1 MENRLTYPASLHNH
15 SDFSNIRIRDS
26 INKISELVEYANELG
41 HKAIATTEHDFTGQY
56 IKFQEAIQKVKEKN
70 PNFKGILGN
79 EIYLVRNGLNKDNF
93 KAGIDRYYHFILL
106 AKDREGVKQIQEI
119 STKAWL
125 RSYMAR
131 GMRRV
136 PTYYQDLYEI
146 IENNKGHIIGSTAC
160 LGSAIDTQLL
170 KYRDSQD
177 ENLMN
182 KIENWILKLDNIFG
196 HGDFYFELQPSHN
209 KDQIYIN
216 KKLIELSKKFDIK
229 YIITTDSHYL
239 KKEDRKIHKAFL
251 NSQNGER
258 EVDEFYASTYLMNT
272 EELESYFSYLA
283 EEELQLAY
291 QNINEIIDKC
301 EEYDLRK
308 PLKIP
313 ELKWNNHNKEI
324 EKYYKYSK
332 LMPELKNFYNS
343 QDKADN
349 ELVWALIDGIEKHK
363 DLQCEEAYNELNEN
377 LKITWK
383 SSEVNKTHWS
393 AYFLNLQHIIDVCWE
408 AGSIVGCGRGSGVGF
423 LLLYALDIIQINCLK
438 EKTKTYMWRF
448 LNPDR
453 VSPLDVDFDISG
465 IKRSIILNAFRK
477 EYGEDRVAN
486 VATFGTEQSKS
497 AIQTACRGLGLDV
510 ELGLYISS
518 LIPADRGLTRTLSQC
533 YYGDEEKDF
542 KPIKQF
548 VDEMNKNPQLWE
560 VAQKIEGLINRSG
573 IHAGGIIFV
582 DEPFTESTALMRA
595 PDGTICT
602 AYELHNAESV
612 SLIKYDALSVEAMDK
627 IQTCIDLL
635 CEYGYI
641 ERKNT
646 LRETYESA
654 VGIYNL
660 ERDNKQMWNMVW
672 NHEIS
677 SLFQMEQQSGI
688 QGIKLIKPKSV
699 DELATLNSVIRLMA
713 QEKGGETPLE
723 IWAKYRK
730 NINLWYDEM
739 RQYGLSDEEIKWL
752 ANYPDITDGIAESQE
767 CLMSLIQHPKL
778 GGNDLNFADT
788 ARKAIAKKVGKLFN
802 ECEKQFYKN
811 AEEKNCSERLV
822 HYVWDVLLRAQRG
835 YSFNRSHTLAYS
847 LIALQEMNLA
857 FKYPIIFWNTS
868 CLITD
873 AGGNESEDIEQEEW
887 KEEIDYGDEDIF
899 DESKDEEEEID
910 IYELE
915 DEDYEYV
922 DSPDRKTKTKKKIV
936 RSVNYGKIATA
947 IGKMKMTGIEVSTP
961 DINNSSYTFTP
972 DVQNNVIRYGLRG
985 ITRIG
990 EEYIKEIIQNRPYQ
1004 SLNDFLARVKTSKT
1018 QAISLIKSGC
1028 FDNIEQKSRQEI
1040 MRQYIDSIS
1049 DKKKRLTL
1057 QNMQMLI
1064 TKHLL
1069 PNELNYQIRV
1079 YNFNKYL
1086 KKNKVGEIYYNLDEK
1101 AYSFYEQNYN
1111 VDILENIENKIY
1123 IQQKSWD
1130 KIYKKEMDSVRQYIS
1145 MHPELLNNLNNILYQ
1160 EMWDKYALGNI
1171 SKWEM
1176 DSLSFYSGPHEL
1188 INLSSIYNVCNY
1200 FNLNENPTID
1210 KIFYKGDKSIVLYKL
1225 NVIAGTVI
1233 DKNKAK
1239 HIVTLLTTN
1248 GVVNVKFYKTQF
1260 AKYDKQIAE
1269 RGADGKKKIIEKSW
1283 FTRGNKLMIVGIRRD
1298 DFFIPKIYSN
1308 SMYDSSIMLI
1318 DSVSEDGII
1327 TSKSIREDD

>member
-1 MENRLTYPASLHNH
+1 MEYPGSLHNH

-26 INKISELVEYANELG
+26 INKIPELVEYANELG
-41 HKAIATTEHDFTGQY
+41 HKAIATTEHEFTGNWL
-56 IKFQEAIQKVKEKN
+56 KFQEAVQKVKEKN
-70 PNFKGILGN
+70 PDFKGILGN

-93 KAGIDRYYHFILL
+93 KTGIDRYYHFILL
-106 AKDREGVKQIQEI
+106 AKDREGAKQIQEI
-119 STKAWL
+119 STKAWM
-125 RSYMAR
+125 RSYMGK

-136 PTYYQDLYEI
+136 PTYYQDLQEI
-146 IENNKGHIIGSTAC
+146 ISNNKGHVIGSTAC

-170 KYRDSQD
+170 KYRDSKD

-182 KIENWILKLDNIFG
+182 KIENWILKLDDIFG
-196 HGDFYFELQPSHN
+196 HRDFYFELQPSHN
-209 KDQIYIN
+209 KDQIYVN
-216 KKLIELSKKFDIK
+216 QKLIELSKKFDIK

-258 EVDEFYASTYLMNT
+258 EVDEFYSSTYMMDT
-272 EELESYFSYLA
+272 KELESYFTYLN
-283 EEELQLAY
+283 EKEIQLAY
-291 QNINEIIDKC
+291 KNIEEIINKC

-313 ELKWNNHNKEI
+313 ELKWNNYNLYKSENYYNK
-324 EKYYKYSK
+324 YKSYI
-332 LMPELKNFYNS
+332 PELEKFYNS
-343 QDKADN
+343 NNKADK
-349 ELVWALIDGIEKHK
+349 ELVWAIINGIEKHK
-363 DLQCEEAYNELNEN
+363 DLQNEEAYDELNSN
-377 LKITWK
+377 LEITWK
-383 SSEVNKTHWS
+383 SSEVNKAHWS
-393 AYFLNLQHIIDVCWE
+393 AYFLNLQHIIDVCWD
-408 AGSIVGCGRGSGVGF
+408 AGTIVGCGRGSGVGF
-423 LLLYALDIIQINCLK
+423 LLLYVLDITQINPLR
-438 EKTKTYMWRF
+438 EKTKCYPWRF

-465 IKRSIILNAFRK
+465 IKRSIVLNAFRK

-497 AIQTACRGLGLDV
+497 AIQTACRGLGFDV

-518 LIPADRGLTRTLSQC
+518 LIPSDRGLTRTLSQC

-582 DEPFTESTALMRA
+582 DEPFTNFAALMRA

-602 AYELHNAESV
+602 QYELHDSEKV
-612 SLIKYDALSVEAMDK
+612 SMIKYDALSVEAMDK

-635 CEYGYI
+635 CDYGYLK
-641 ERKNT
+641 RKET
-646 LRETYESA
+646 LKETYESA

-660 ERDNKQMWNMVW
+660 ERNDPKMWDMVW
-672 NHEIS
+672 NHKIS

-723 IWAKYRK
+723 MWAKYRK

-739 RQYGLSDEEIKWL
+739 RQYGLSEEEIQWL

-767 CLMSLIQHPKL
+767 SLMKLVQESKL
-778 GGNDLNFADT
+778 GGNDLMFADT
-788 ARKAIAKKVGKLFN
+788 ARKALAKKIGKLFD
-802 ECEKQFYKN
+802 ECEKQFFKN
-811 AEEKNCSERLV
+811 AKEKHCSERLV
-822 HYVWDVLLRAQRG
+822 HYVWDILLRVQRG
-835 YSFNRSHTLAYS
+835 YSFNKSHTLAYS

-857 FKYPIIFWNTS
+857 YKFPIIFWNTA

-887 KEEIDYGDEDIF
+887 QEEINYGDEDPF
-899 DESKDEEEEID
+899 DDSDGDDEVD
-910 IYELE
+910 IYEEE
-915 DEDYEYV
+915 DEDYEYI
-922 DSPDRKTKTKKKIV
+922 DSQDRKTKTKKKIV
-936 RSVNYGKIATA
+936 KTTNYGKVAIA
-947 IGKMKMTGIEVSTP
+947 IGKMKMSGINVSTP
-961 DINNSSYTFTP
+961 DINDSSYTFTP
-972 DVQNNVIRYGLRG
+972 DVKNNVIRYGLRG

-990 EEYIKEIIQNRPYQ
+990 EEYIKNILDNRPYL
-1004 SLNDFLARVKTSKT
+1004 SLNDFLNRIKTKKT
-1018 QAISLIKSGC
+1018 QAISLIKAGC
-1028 FDNIEQKSRQEI
+1028 FDKIENKSRQEI
-1040 MRQYIDSIS
+1040 MKNYIDSIS

-1069 PNELNYQIRV
+1069 PSELEYQIKV

-1086 KKNKVGEIYYNLDEK
+1086 KKNKFGEDYYKLDEK
-1101 AYSFYEQNYN
+1101 ARNFYEKNYD
-1111 VDILENIENKIY
+1111 VDVLENIDGEIY
-1123 IQQKSWD
+1123 IKQKTWD
-1130 KIYKKEMDSVRQYIS
+1130 KFYKKDMEAVKVYIAA
-1145 MHPELLNNLNNILYQ
+1145 HPELLNNLNQILYQ
-1160 EMWDKYALGNI
+1160 EVWDKYALGSI

-1176 DSLSFYSGPHEL
+1176 DSLSFYNSPHEL
-1188 INLSSIYNVCNY
+1188 SNISNIYNINN
-1200 FNLNENPTID
+1200 FFELPENPIID
-1210 KIFYKGDKSIVLYKL
+1210 KIFTKNDKSIVLYKL
-1225 NVIAGTVI
+1225 NIIAGTVI

-1239 HIVTLLTTN
+1239 HTATLLTTD

-1260 AKYDKQIAE
+1260 AKYDKQISE
-1269 RGADGKKKIIEKSW
+1269 RDETGKKKIVEKSW

-1298 DFFIPKIYSN
+1298 DFFIPKIYAK
-1308 SMYDSSIMLI
+1308 SMYDSAIMFI
-1318 DSVSEDGII
+1318 DDINENGIV
-1327 TSKSIREDD
+1327 TSKSFREDE

>member
-1 MENRLTYPASLHNH
+1 MEKLSYPGSLHNH
-15 SDFSNIRIRDS
+15 SDYSNIRIRDS

-41 HKAIATTEHDFTGQY
+41 HTAIAITEHDFTGQY

-106 AKDREGVKQIQEI
+106 AKDREGAKQIQEI

-170 KYRDSQD
+170 KYRDSND

-182 KIENWILKLDNIFG
+182 KIENWIIKMDNIFG
-196 HGDFYFELQPSHN
+196 HGDFYFELQPSYN
-209 KDQIYIN
+209 KDQIYVN
-216 KKLIELSKKFDIK
+216 KKLIEFSKKFNIK

-258 EVDEFYASTYLMNT
+258 EVDEFYATTYLMNT
-272 EELESYFSYLA
+272 EELESYFSYLT

-313 ELKWNNHNKEI
+313 ELKWRKFERKGWLLEFYEKEI
-324 EKYYKYSK
+324 PMISTFLNSK
-332 LMPELKNFYNS
+332 
-343 QDKADN
+343 DKADN
-349 ELVWALIDGIEKHK
+349 ELVWALINGIEKHK
-363 DLQCEEAYNELNEN
+363 DLQNEEAYNELNSN
-377 LKITWK
+377 LEITWK
-383 SSEVNKTHWS
+383 SSEVNKAHWS
-393 AYFLNLQHIIDVCWE
+393 AYFLNLQHIIDVCWD
-408 AGSIVGCGRGSGVGF
+408 AGTIVGCGRGSGVGF
-423 LLLYALDIIQINCLK
+423 LLLYTLDITQINPLR
-438 EKTKTYMWRF
+438 EKTKCYPWRF

-453 VSPLDVDFDISG
+453 VSPLDIDFDISG

-602 AYELHNAESV
+602 AYELHNAEAV

-641 ERKNT
+641 EKKNT
-646 LRETYESA
+646 LRETYESV

-660 ERDNKQMWNMVW
+660 ERDNQKMWNMVW

-788 ARKAIAKKVGKLFN
+788 ARKAIAKKVGKLFD

-811 AEEKNCSERLV
+811 AKEKNCSERLV

-857 FKYPIIFWNTS
+857 FKYPIIFWNTA

-873 AGGNESEDIEQEEW
+873 AGGNESEDIEQENW
-887 KEEIDYGDEDIF
+887 IEEIDYGDEDIF
-899 DESKDEEEEID
+899 DESEEEEEVD

-1004 SLNDFLARVKTSKT
+1004 SLNDFLTRVKTSKT

-1028 FDNIEQKSRQEI
+1028 FDNIEQKPRQEI
-1040 MRQYIDSIS
+1040 MRLYIDSIS

-1069 PNELNYQIRV
+1069 PDELNYQIRV

-1086 KKNKVGEIYYNLDEK
+1086 KKNKVGEVYYNLDKK

-1111 VDILENIENKIY
+1111 VDILENIEDNIY

-1130 KIYKKEMDSVRQYIS
+1130 KIYKKEMEVVKSYIAA
-1145 MHPELLNNLNNILYQ
+1145 HPELLDNLNNILYQ
-1160 EMWDKYALGNI
+1160 EVWDKYALGNI

-1176 DSLSFYSGPHEL
+1176 DSLSFYSSPHEL
-1188 INLSSIYNVCNY
+1188 INLSPMYNVCNY
-1200 FNLNENPTID
+1200 FNLSENPIID
-1210 KIFYKGDKSIVLYKL
+1210 KIFNKGDKSIVLYKL

-1233 DKNKAK
+1233 DKNKSK
-1239 HIVTLLTTN
+1239 HIVTLLTIN
-1248 GVVNVKFYKTQF
+1248 GVVNIKFYKTQF
-1260 AKYDKQIAE
+1260 AKYDRQLSE
-1269 RGADGKKKIIEKSW
+1269 RGADGKKKIVEKSW

-1308 SMYDSSIMLI
+1308 SIYDSSIMLI
-1318 DSVSEDGII
+1318 DNVSDDGII
-1327 TSKSIREDD
+1327 SSKSIREDD

>member
-1 MENRLTYPASLHNH
+1 MENRLNYPASLHNH
-15 SDFSNIRIRDS
+15 SDYSNIRIRDS

-41 HKAIATTEHDFTGQY
+41 YKAIATTEHDFTGQY
-56 IKFQEAIQKVKEKN
+56 IKFQEAIQKIKEKN
-70 PNFKGILGN
+70 PDFKGILGN

-93 KAGIDRYYHFILL
+93 KAGIDKYYHFILL

-125 RSYMAR
+125 RSYIAR

-146 IENNKGHIIGSTAC
+146 ISLNKGHVIGSTAC

-177 ENLMN
+177 KNLWN
-182 KIENWILKLDNIFG
+182 KIENWILKMDDIFG
-196 HGDFYFELQPSHN
+196 HGDFYFELQPSNN
-209 KDQIYIN
+209 KDQIYVN
-216 KKLIELSKKFDIK
+216 KKLIELSKKFNIK

-258 EVDEFYASTYLMNT
+258 EVDEFYATTYLMST
-272 EELESYFSYLA
+272 EELESYFSYLS

-324 EKYYKYSK
+324 KKYYEYSK
-332 LMPELKNFYNS
+332 LMPELEKFYNS

-349 ELVWALIDGIEKHK
+349 ELVWALINGIEKHK

-383 SSEVNKTHWS
+383 SSETNKAHWS

-408 AGSIVGCGRGSGVGF
+408 AGTIVGCGRGSGVGF
-423 LLLYALDIIQINCLK
+423 LLLYALDIIQINCLR
-438 EKTKTYMWRF
+438 EKTKTYQWRF

-453 VSPLDVDFDISG
+453 VSPLDIDFDISG

-497 AIQTACRGLGLDV
+497 AIQTACRGLDLDV

-518 LIPADRGLTRTLSQC
+518 LIPSDRGLTRTLSQC
-533 YYGDEEKDF
+533 YYGDEEKEF

-548 VDEMNKNPQLWE
+548 VDEMNKYPQLWE

-602 AYELHNAESV
+602 QFELHNAEAV

-635 CEYGYI
+635 CEYGYVKK
-641 ERKNT
+641 KNS
-646 LRETYESA
+646 LKETYESI

-660 ERDNKQMWNMVW
+660 ERNNPDMWKMVW
-672 NHEIS
+672 NHKIS

-713 QEKGGETPLE
+713 QEKGGDTPLE

-739 RQYGLSDEEIKWL
+739 RQYGLSEEEIKWL

-778 GGNDLNFADT
+778 GGNSLNFADT
-788 ARKAIAKKVGKLFN
+788 ARKAIAKKVGKLFDD
-802 ECEKQFYKN
+802 CEKQFYDN
-811 AEEKNCSERLV
+811 AKEKHCSEKLV

-857 FKYPIIFWNTS
+857 FKFPIIFWNTA

-873 AGGNESEDIEQEEW
+873 AGGNESEDIEQEQW
-887 KEEIDYGDEDIF
+887 KENIDYGDEDIF
-899 DESKDEEEEID
+899 DEQEDVEDEIEEDDEEEI
-910 IYELE
+910 
-915 DEDYEYV
+915 
-922 DSPDRKTKTKKKIV
+922 KTEKKKITKTV
-936 RSVNYGKIATA
+936 AYDKIATA
-947 IGKMKMTGIEVSTP
+947 IGKMKMTGINVSTP

-972 DVQNNVIRYGLRG
+972 DVENNTIRYGIRG

-990 EEYIKEIIQNRPYQ
+990 EDYIKTIIENRPYI
-1004 SLNDFLARVKTSKT
+1004 SLNDFLTRVKTTKT
-1018 QAISLIKSGC
+1018 QAISLIKAGC
-1028 FDNIEQKSRQEI
+1028 FDKIENKPREQI
-1040 MRQYIDSIS
+1040 MQQYIDSIS

-1069 PNELNYQIRV
+1069 PNELDYQIRV

-1086 KKNKVGEIYYNLDEK
+1086 KKNKFGELYYKLDEK
-1101 AYSFYEQNYN
+1101 ARNFYEKKYD
-1111 VDILENIENKIY
+1111 VDILENINEEIC
-1123 IQQKSWD
+1123 IQQKFWD
-1130 KIYKKEMDSVRQYIS
+1130 KIYKKEMEPVKNYIS
-1145 MHPELLNNLNNILYQ
+1145 EHPELLNKLNDTLYQ
-1160 EMWDKYALGNI
+1160 EVWNKYALGNT

-1176 DSLSFYSGPHEL
+1176 DSLSFYNGPHEL
-1188 INLSSIYNVCNY
+1188 NNISSIYNICN
-1200 FNLNENPTID
+1200 FFELPENPIID
-1210 KIFYKGDKSIVLYKL
+1210 KIFNKGDKQIILYKL

-1233 DKNKAK
+1233 GKNKAK
-1239 HIVTLLTTN
+1239 HTITLLTVD

-1260 AKYDKQIAE
+1260 AKYDRQLSE
-1269 RGADGKKKIIEKSW
+1269 RDSEGKKHIVEKSW

-1298 DFFIPKIYSN
+1298 DFFIPKIYSK
-1308 SMYDSSIMLI
+1308 SMYDSAIMFI
-1318 DSVSEDGII
+1318 DNINENGII

>member
-1 MENRLTYPASLHNH
+1 VTILKRT
-15 SDFSNIRIRDS
+15 NIRLRDS
-26 INKISELVEYANELG
+26 TNKIEDLVSYANELG
-41 HKAIATTEHDFTGQY
+41 HKAIAITDHDFCGGH
-56 IKFQEAIQKVKEKN
+56 IKFQEAVRKIKEKN

-93 KAGIDRYYHFILL
+93 KSGIDKYYHFILL
-106 AKDREGVKQIQEI
+106 AKDREGLKQINEI
-119 STKAWL
+119 STKAWM

-136 PTYYQDLYEI
+136 PTYYQDLQEI
-146 IENNKGHIIGSTAC
+146 IDNNKGHVIFSSACIGG
-160 LGSAIDTQLL
+160 LVGTQLL
-170 KYRDSQD
+170 NYKESQD
-177 ENLMN
+177 DNLLN
-182 KIENWILKLDNIFG
+182 KIKNWIIKIDNIVG
-196 HGDFYFELQPSHN
+196 HGDFYLEMQPSHN
-209 KDQIYIN
+209 KEQIYVN
-216 KKLIELSKKFDIK
+216 KKIIEFSKELNIP

-239 KKEDRKIHKAFL
+239 KKEDRTIHKVFL

-258 EVDEFYASTYLMNT
+258 EVDAFYASTYLMNT
-272 EELESYFSYLA
+272 EELESYFSYFT
-283 EEELQLAY
+283 EDILQTAY
-291 QNINEIIDKC
+291 KNIDEIIDKC

-313 ELKWNNHNKEI
+313 ELKWNKHTLYETEIWYNK
-324 EKYYKYSK
+324 YKAVI
-332 LMPELKNFYNS
+332 PELEKFYNS

-349 ELVWALIDGIEKHK
+349 ELVWALINGIEKHK

-383 SSEVNKTHWS
+383 SSEVNKAHWS

-423 LLLYALDIIQINCLK
+423 LLLYVLDIIQINCLR
-438 EKTKTYMWRF
+438 EKTKTYQWRF

-465 IKRSIILNAFRK
+465 IKRSIVLNAFRK

-518 LIPADRGLTRTLSQC
+518 LIPADRDLTRTLSQC

-548 VDEMNKNPQLWE
+548 IDEMNKNPQLWE

-582 DEPFTESTALMRA
+582 DEPFTESSALMRA

-602 AYELHNAESV
+602 QYELHDSEKV
-612 SLIKYDALSVEAMDK
+612 SMIKYDALSVEAMDK

-635 CEYGYI
+635 CDYNYI
-641 ERKNT
+641 SKKTN
-646 LRETYESA
+646 LKETYESI

-660 ERDNKQMWNMVW
+660 ERNDSKMWEMVW
-672 NHEIS
+672 NHKIS

-723 IWAKYRK
+723 IWSKYRK

-739 RQYGLSDEEIKWL
+739 RQYGLSEEEIQWL

-788 ARKAIAKKVGKLFN
+788 ARKAIAKKVGKLFD

-811 AEEKNCSERLV
+811 AKEKNCSEELV

-847 LIALQEMNLA
+847 LVALQEMNLA
-857 FKYPIIFWNTS
+857 YKYPIIFWNTA

-873 AGGNESEDIEQEEW
+873 SGGNEQEDIEQEEW
-887 KEEIDYGDEDIF
+887 KEEINYGDEDLF
-899 DESKDEEEEID
+899 DEPDEEEID
-910 IYELE
+910 IYEEE
-915 DEDYEYV
+915 DQDEYEYE
-922 DSPDRKTKTKKKIV
+922 DSPDRKTKIKKKITRTV
-936 RSVNYGKIATA
+936 AYDKIATA
-947 IGKMKMTGIEVSTP
+947 IGKMKMTGIEVDLP

-972 DVQNNVIRYGLRG
+972 DVEKNVIRYGLRG

-990 EEYIKEIIQNRPYQ
+990 EDYIKQIIANRPYS
-1004 SLNDFLARVKTSKT
+1004 SLEDFLTRIKTSKT
-1018 QAISLIKSGC
+1018 QAISLIKAGC
-1028 FDNIEQKSRQEI
+1028 FDNIEQKPREQV

-1064 TKHLL
+1064 QKHLL
-1069 PNELNYQIRV
+1069 PNELEHEIRV

-1086 KKNKVGEIYYNLDEK
+1086 KKNKVGEEYYKLDEK
-1101 AYSFYEQNYN
+1101 AYNFYEKFYD
-1111 VDILENIENKIY
+1111 VDLIENIEENLY

-1130 KIYKKEMDSVRQYIS
+1130 KIYKKEMNPVRQYIS
-1145 MHPELLNNLNNILYQ
+1145 SHPELLENLNNMLFQ
-1160 EMWDKYALGNI
+1160 EMWEKYALGNT

-1176 DSLSFYSGPHEL
+1176 DSLSFYHGPHEL
-1188 INLSSIYNVCNY
+1188 SNLSELYNTVNY
-1200 FNLNENPTID
+1200 FNLPENPIID
-1210 KIFYKGDKSIVLYKL
+1210 KVFTKGNKQIILYKL
-1225 NVIAGTVI
+1225 NIIAGTVI
-1233 DKNKAK
+1233 AKNKAK

-1260 AKYDKQIAE
+1260 AKYDRQLSE
-1269 RGADGKKKIIEKSW
+1269 RDNEGKKHIIEKSW
-1283 FTRGNKLMIVGIRRD
+1283 FTRGNKLMIIGIRRD
-1298 DFFIPKIYSN
+1298 DFFIRKNYSN
-1308 SMYDSSIMLI
+1308 SKFSSSIILI
-1318 DSVSEDGII
+1318 DSINENGII
-1327 TSKSIREDD
+1327 TSKSEREDD

>member
-1 MENRLTYPASLHNH
+1 MEYPGSLHNH

-26 INKISELVEYANELG
+26 INKISELVEYANKLG
-41 HKAIATTEHDFTGQY
+41 HKAIATTEHEFTGQY

-70 PNFKGILGN
+70 PDFKGILGN

-93 KAGIDRYYHFILL
+93 KAGIDKYYHFILL

-119 STKAWL
+119 STKAWM
-125 RSYMAR
+125 RSYMAK

-146 IENNKGHIIGSTAC
+146 INDNKGHIIGSTAC

-170 KYRDSQD
+170 KYQDSKD
-177 ENLMN
+177 ENLLN
-182 KIENWILKLDNIFG
+182 KIENWILKMDDIFG

-209 KDQIYIN
+209 KDQIYVN
-216 KKLIELSKKFDIK
+216 QKLIELSKKFDIK

-258 EVDEFYASTYLMNT
+258 EVDEFYATTYMMNT
-272 EELESYFSYLA
+272 EELESYFTYLTK
-283 EEELQLAY
+283 EELELAY

-313 ELKWNNHNKEI
+313 ELKWR
-324 EKYYKYSK
+324 KYYNYSLDK
-332 LMPELKNFYNS
+332 IYNYINKMPTLEKFFLSEN
-343 QDKADN
+343 KADQQ
-349 ELVWALIDGIEKHK
+349 LVYALIDGIEKHN
-363 DLQCEEAYNELNEN
+363 DLQNEEAYNELNSN
-377 LKITWK
+377 LEITWK
-383 SSEVNKTHWS
+383 SSEVNKAHWS
-393 AYFLNLQHIIDVCWE
+393 AYFLNLQHIIDVCWD
-408 AGSIVGCGRGSGVGF
+408 AGTIVGCGRGSGVGF
-423 LLLYALDIIQINCLK
+423 LLLYALDITQINPLR
-438 EKTKTYMWRF
+438 EKTKCYPWRF

-548 VDEMNKNPQLWE
+548 IDEMNKNPQLWE

-582 DEPFTESTALMRA
+582 DEPFTDFAALMRA

-602 AYELHNAESV
+602 QYELHDSEKV
-612 SLIKYDALSVEAMDK
+612 SMIKYDALSVEAMDK

-635 CEYGYI
+635 CDYGYI
-641 ERKNT
+641 ERKDN
-646 LRETYESA
+646 LKDTYESV

-660 ERDNKQMWNMVW
+660 ERDSLKMWNMVW

-723 IWAKYRK
+723 MWAKYRK

-767 CLMSLIQHPKL
+767 SLMKLVQEPKL
-778 GGNDLNFADT
+778 GGNDLMFADT
-788 ARKAIAKKVGKLFN
+788 ARKALAKKIGKLFD
-802 ECEKQFYKN
+802 ECEKQFFEN
-811 AEEKNCSERLV
+811 AKEKNCSEKLV
-822 HYVWDVLLRAQRG
+822 HYVWDILLRVQRG
-835 YSFNRSHTLAYS
+835 YSFNKSHTLAYS

-857 FKYPIIFWNTS
+857 YKFPIIFWNTA

-873 AGGNESEDIEQEEW
+873 AGGDESEDIEQENW
-887 KEEIDYGDEDIF
+887 TEEIDYGDEDIF
-899 DESKDEEEEID
+899 DESEDDEEEVD

-915 DEDYEYV
+915 DEDYEYI
-922 DSPDRKTKTKKKIV
+922 DSPDRKTKTKKKITKT
-936 RSVNYGKIATA
+936 VNYGKISTA
-947 IGKMKMTGIEVSTP
+947 IGKMKMTGINVSTP

-990 EEYIKEIIQNRPYQ
+990 EEYIKEIIQNRPYN
-1004 SLNDFLARVKTSKT
+1004 SLEDFLIKVKTSKT
-1018 QAISLIKSGC
+1018 QAISLIKAGC
-1028 FDNIEQKSRQEI
+1028 FDNIEEKSRYEI
-1040 MRQYIDSIS
+1040 MQQYIDSIS

-1064 TKHLL
+1064 TKNLL

-1086 KKNKVGEIYYNLDEK
+1086 KKNKVGETYYNLDEK
-1101 AYSFYEQNYN
+1101 AYEFYEKNYN
-1111 VDILENIENKIY
+1111 VDVLENIDNKIY
-1123 IQQKSWD
+1123 IQQKIWD
-1130 KIYKKEMDSVRQYIS
+1130 KVYKKEMEVVKQYIAA
-1145 MHPELLNNLNNILYQ
+1145 HPELLNNLNNMLYQ
-1160 EMWDKYALGNI
+1160 EVWDKYALGNI

-1188 INLSSIYNVCNY
+1188 INLSPVYNVCNY
-1200 FNLNENPTID
+1200 FNLNENPIID
-1210 KIFYKGDKSIVLYKL
+1210 KIFNKGDKSIILYKL

-1233 DKNKAK
+1233 DKNKTK

-1260 AKYDKQIAE
+1260 AKYDRQLSE
-1269 RGADGKKKIIEKSW
+1269 RGSDGKKKIIEKSW

-1308 SMYDSSIMLI
+1308 SMYDSAIMLI
-1318 DSVSEDGII
+1318 DSISENGII
-1327 TSKSIREDD
+1327 TSKSIREDN

>member
-1 MENRLTYPASLHNH
+1 MEKLSYPGSLHNH
-15 SDFSNIRIRDS
+15 SDYSNIRIRDS

-41 HKAIATTEHDFTGQY
+41 HTAIATTEHDFTGQY

-170 KYRDSQD
+170 KYRDSND

-182 KIENWILKLDNIFG
+182 KIENWIIKIDNIFG

-209 KDQIYIN
+209 KDQIYVN
-216 KKLIELSKKFDIK
+216 KKLIELSKKFNIK

-258 EVDEFYASTYLMNT
+258 EVDEFYATTYLMNT
-272 EELESYFSYLA
+272 EELESYFSYLT

-291 QNINEIIDKC
+291 QNINEIINKC

-324 EKYYKYSK
+324 EKYYEYSK

-363 DLQCEEAYNELNEN
+363 DLQCDEAYNELNEN

-383 SSEVNKTHWS
+383 SSEVNKAHWS

-602 AYELHNAESV
+602 AYELHNAEAV

-641 ERKNT
+641 EKKNT
-646 LRETYESA
+646 LRETYESV

-660 ERDNKQMWNMVW
+660 ERDNQKMWNMVW

-788 ARKAIAKKVGKLFN
+788 ARKAIAKKVGKLFD

-811 AEEKNCSERLV
+811 AKEKNCSERLV

-887 KEEIDYGDEDIF
+887 KEEIDYGDEDVF
-899 DESKDEEEEID
+899 DESEDEEEVD

-922 DSPDRKTKTKKKIV
+922 DSSDRKTKTKKKIV

-1004 SLNDFLARVKTSKT
+1004 SLNDFLTRVKTSKT

-1028 FDNIEQKSRQEI
+1028 FDNIEQKPRQEI
-1040 MRQYIDSIS
+1040 MSQYIDSIS
-1049 DKKKRLTL
+1049 DKKKKLTL

-1123 IQQKSWD
+1123 ISQKNWD
-1130 KIYKKEMDSVRQYIS
+1130 KIYKKEMEVVKQYITT
-1145 MHPELLNNLNNILYQ
+1145 HPELLNNLNNILYQ
-1160 EMWDKYALGNI
+1160 EVWDKYALGNI

-1188 INLSSIYNVCNY
+1188 INLSSIYNICNY
-1200 FNLNENPTID
+1200 FNLNENPIID
-1210 KIFYKGDKSIVLYKL
+1210 KVFNKGDKSIVLYKL

-1269 RGADGKKKIIEKSW
+1269 RGIDGKKKIVEKSW

-1318 DSVSEDGII
+1318 DNISDNGII
-1327 TSKSIREDD
+1327 SSKSIREDE